1 MFQSKK
7 LNLLISFVIAIILW
21 AYVIGEINPV
31 TTKSFVDVNI
41 NLENQIALEERGLAI
56 ESISEDKINVTV
68 KGERSRVQNVEKDDV
83 YAEVDLALARAGHN
97 ELDVNVRT
105 PEKVNVD
112 KKNIN
117 KVRLTVGELVSEERP
132 TKVVYVGATNSD
144 LEPYTIERTPEK
156 VIIRGSMSNVEKV
169 SQVVAKVRV
178 DQIKDKETTAEA
190 ELVPVDKNGKVV
202 NWIRLSSSQIQVK
215 AVMTKTKK
223 VDLDVPIQGNDSGD
237 VKLDYQKTVI
247 IKGNA
252 DVVKEI
258 SKIETEP
265 VDLSAY
271 DQNTTIELKPILPK
285 GVQLAAGSDMTAK
298 VVFSS
303 TETKNITF
311 DGGEIDII
319 GLAGNLKATVEDGV
333 VISAEGRK
341 SSLNDVNK
349 EDFTLAVDVSGYS
362 KGSYKVDVVVV
373 NKKEF
378 KKYTVRPSKVTV
390 LIE

>member
-7 LNLLISFVIAIILW
+7 LNLLMSFLIAIILW

-31 TTKSFVDVNI
+31 TTKSFAEVNI

-68 KGERSRVQNVEKDDV
+68 KGERSRIQNIEKDDI

-97 ELDVNVRT
+97 ELDVKVRT
-105 PEKVNVD
+105 PEKMNID
-112 KKNIN
+112 KKSIS

-156 VIIRGSMSNVEKV
+156 VIIRGAMSNVEKV

>member
-7 LNLLISFVIAIILW
+7 LNLLMSFLIAIILW

-56 ESISEDKINVTV
+56 ESMNEEKINVTV
-68 KGERSRVQNVEKDDV
+68 KGERSRIQNVEKDDV
-83 YAEVDLALARAGHN
+83 YAKVDLALARAGHN
-97 ELDVNVRT
+97 ELDVNIKT

-112 KKNIN
+112 KKSIS

-132 TKVVYVGATNSD
+132 TKIVYVGGTNSD
-144 LEPYTIERTPEK
+144 LEPYTIEKTPEK
-156 VIIRGSMSNVEKV
+156 VTIRGAMSNVEKV

-178 DQIKDKETTAEA
+178 DQIKDKETIVEA
-190 ELVPVDKNGKVV
+190 ELVPVDKNGKKIS
-202 NWIRLSSSQIQVK
+202 WIRLSSSQIQAK

-223 VDLDVPIQGNDSGD
+223 VDLDVPVQGNDSGD

-271 DQNTTIELKPILPK
+271 DQNTTIELKPILPE

-298 VVFSS
+298 VVLSS
-303 TETKNITF
+303 ADTKNISF

-319 GLAGNLKATVEDGV
+319 GLASNLKATVEDGV
-333 VISAEGRK
+333 VITAEGRK
-341 SSLNDVNK
+341 SSLEDISK

-362 KGSYKVDVVVV
+362 KGSHKLDVVVV

>member
-112 KKNIN
+112 KKSIN

-156 VIIRGSMSNVEKV
+156 VIIRGAMSNVEKV

-303 TETKNITF
+303 TEIKNITF
-311 DGGEIDII
+311 DGGEIDVI
-319 GLAGNLKATVEDGV
+319 GLAANLKATVEDGV

>member
-7 LNLLISFVIAIILW
+7 LNLLVSFVIAIILW

-31 TTKSFVDVNI
+31 TTKSFAEVNI

-56 ESISEDKINVTV
+56 ESMSDDKINVTV
-68 KGERSRVQNVEKDDV
+68 KGERSRIQNVEKDDV
-83 YAEVDLALARAGHN
+83 YAKVDLALARAGHN

-105 PEKVNVD
+105 PEKVNVE
-112 KKNIN
+112 KKSLS

-132 TKVVYVGATNSD
+132 TKIVYVGGTNSD
-144 LEPYTIERTPEK
+144 LEPYTIEKTPEK
-156 VIIRGSMSNVEKV
+156 VTIRGAMSNVEKV

-178 DQIKDKETTAEA
+178 DQIKDKETIVEA
-190 ELVPVDKNGKVV
+190 ELVPVDKNGKKV

-237 VKLDYQKTVI
+237 VKLEYQKTVM

-265 VDLSAY
+265 VDLSSY
-271 DQNTTIELKPILPK
+271 NQNTTIELKPILPE

-303 TETKNITF
+303 TDTKNINF
-311 DGGEIDII
+311 DGSEIDII
-319 GLAGNLKATVEDGV
+319 GLADNLKATVEDGV

-362 KGSYKVDVVVV
+362 KGSHKVDVVVV

>member
-7 LNLLISFVIAIILW
+7 LNLLMSFIIAIILW

-83 YAEVDLALARAGHN
+83 YAEVDLALARVGHN

-156 VIIRGSMSNVEKV
+156 VIIRGAMSNVEKV

-311 DGGEIDII
+311 DGGEIDVI
-319 GLAGNLKATVEDGV
+319 GLAANLKATVEDGV

-378 KKYTVRPSKVTV
+378 KKYTVRPSKITV

>member
-112 KKNIN
+112 KKSIN

-156 VIIRGSMSNVEKV
+156 VIIRGAMSNVEKV

-333 VISAEGRK
+333 LISAEGRK

>member
-41 NLENQIALEERGLAI
+41 NLENQI
-56 ESISEDKINVTV
+56 
-68 KGERSRVQNVEKDDV
+68 EKDDV

-112 KKNIN
+112 KKSIN

-156 VIIRGSMSNVEKV
+156 VIIRGAMSNVEKV

-311 DGGEIDII
+311 DGGEIDVI
-319 GLAGNLKATVEDGV
+319 GLAANLKATVEDGV

>member
-112 KKNIN
+112 KKSIN

-156 VIIRGSMSNVEKV
+156 VIIRGAMSNVEKV

-223 VDLDVPIQGNDSGD
+223 VDLDVPIQGNDSRD

-311 DGGEIDII
+311 DGGEIDVI
-319 GLAGNLKATVEDGV
+319 GLAANLKATVEDVV

-349 EDFTLAVDVSGYS
+349 EDFTLAVDVSGDS

>member
-7 LNLLISFVIAIILW
+7 LNLLVSFLIAIILW

-56 ESISEDKINVTV
+56 ESMNEEKINVTV
-68 KGERSRVQNVEKDDV
+68 KGERSRIQNVEKDDV
-83 YAEVDLALARAGHN
+83 YAKVDLALARAGHN

-105 PEKVNVD
+105 PEKVNVE
-112 KKNIN
+112 KKSLS

-132 TKVVYVGATNSD
+132 TKIVYVGGTNSD
-144 LEPYTIERTPEK
+144 LEPYTIEKTPEK
-156 VIIRGSMSNVEKV
+156 VTIRGAMSNVEKV

-178 DQIKDKETTAEA
+178 DQIKDKETIVEA
-190 ELVPVDKNGKVV
+190 ELVPVDKNGKKV

-223 VDLDVPIQGNDSGD
+223 VDLEVPIQGNDSGD

-265 VDLSAY
+265 VDLSGY

-298 VVFSS
+298 VVLSS
-303 TETKNITF
+303 ADTKNISF

-319 GLAGNLKATVEDGV
+319 GLASNLKATVEDGV
-333 VISAEGRK
+333 VITAEGRK
-341 SSLNDVNK
+341 SSLEDISK

-362 KGSYKVDVVVV
+362 KGSHKLDVVVV

>member
-112 KKNIN
+112 KKSIN

-156 VIIRGSMSNVEKV
+156 VIIRGAMSNVEKV

-298 VVFSS
+298 VVLSS
-303 TETKNITF
+303 IDTKNINF

-319 GLAGNLKATVEDGV
+319 GLADNLKATVEDGV

-373 NKKEF
+373 NKKAF
-378 KKYTVRPSKVTV
+378 KKYTIRPSKVTV

>member
-105 PEKVNVD
+105 TEKVNVD
-112 KKNIN
+112 KKSIN

-156 VIIRGSMSNVEKV
+156 VIIRGAMSNVEKV

-285 GVQLAAGSDMTAK
+285 GVQLAAGSDMTAN

-311 DGGEIDII
+311 DGGEIDVI
-319 GLAGNLKATVEDGV
+319 GLAANLKATVEDGV

>member
-83 YAEVDLALARAGHN
+83 YAKVDLALARAGHN

-112 KKNIN
+112 KKSIN

-156 VIIRGSMSNVEKV
+156 VIIRGAMSNVEKV

>member
-156 VIIRGSMSNVEKV
+156 VIIRGAMSNVEKV

-202 NWIRLSSSQIQVK
+202 NWIRLSSSQIKVK

>member
-112 KKNIN
+112 KKSIN

-156 VIIRGSMSNVEKV
+156 VIIRGAMSNVEKV
-169 SQVVAKVRV
+169 SQVVDKVRV

-311 DGGEIDII
+311 DGGEIDVI

>member
-68 KGERSRVQNVEKDDV
+68 KGERSRIQNVEKDDV
-83 YAEVDLALARAGHN
+83 YAKVDLALARAGHN

-112 KKNIN
+112 KKSIN

-156 VIIRGSMSNVEKV
+156 VIIRGAMSNVEKV

-311 DGGEIDII
+311 DGGEIDVI
-319 GLAGNLKATVEDGV
+319 GLAANLKATVEDGV

>member
-112 KKNIN
+112 KKSIN

-156 VIIRGSMSNVEKV
+156 VIIRGAMSNVEKV

-285 GVQLAAGSDMTAK
+285 GVQLAAGSDMTAN

-311 DGGEIDII
+311 DGGEIDVI
-319 GLAGNLKATVEDGV
+319 GLAANLKATVEDGV

>member
-156 VIIRGSMSNVEKV
+156 VIIRGAMSNVEKV

-190 ELVPVDKNGKVV
+190 ELVPVDKNGKEV

-319 GLAGNLKATVEDGV
+319 GLAANLKATVEDGV

>member
-7 LNLLISFVIAIILW
+7 LNLLMSFLIAIILW

-68 KGERSRVQNVEKDDV
+68 KGERSRIQNVEKDDV
-83 YAEVDLALARAGHN
+83 YAKVDLALARAGHN

-112 KKNIN
+112 N
-117 KVRLTVGELVSEERP
+117 KSISKVKLTVGELSSEERP
-132 TKVVYVGATNSD
+132 TKIVYVGSTNSD
-144 LEPYTIERTPEK
+144 SEPYTIEKTPEN
-156 VIIRGSMSNVEKV
+156 VIIRGAMNNVKKV
-169 SQVVAKVRV
+169 SQVIAKVRV
-178 DQIKDKETTAEA
+178 DQIKDKETIVEA
-190 ELVPVDKNGKVV
+190 ELVPVDKNGKKVS
-202 NWIRLSSSQIQVK
+202 WIRFNSSQIQIK

-223 VDLDVPIQGNDSGD
+223 VDLEVPIQGEDSSD
-237 VKLDYQKTVI
+237 AKLEYSKTVS

-252 DVVKEI
+252 DVVKDI
-258 SKIETEP
+258 SKIQTEP
-265 VDLSAY
+265 VDLSGY

-298 VVFSS
+298 IILSATDS
-303 TETKNITF
+303 KNINF
-311 DGGEIDII
+311 DRDEIDVV
-319 GLAGNLKATVEDGV
+319 GLDENLKATVEEGV
-333 VISAEGRK
+333 VISAEGKK
-341 SSLNDVNK
+341 SSLDNVNK

-373 NKKEF
+373 NKKAF
-378 KKYTVRPSKVTV
+378 KKYTIRPSKVTV

>member
-7 LNLLISFVIAIILW
+7 LNLLMSFLIAIILW

-112 KKNIN
+112 KKSIN

-156 VIIRGSMSNVEKV
+156 VIIRGAMSNVEKV

-311 DGGEIDII
+311 DGGEIDVI
-319 GLAGNLKATVEDGV
+319 GLAANLKATVEDGV

>member
-112 KKNIN
+112 KKSIN

-156 VIIRGSMSNVEKV
+156 VIIRGAMSNVEKV

>member
-112 KKNIN
+112 KKSIN

-156 VIIRGSMSNVEKV
+156 VIIRGAMSNVEKV

-285 GVQLAAGSDMTAK
+285 GVQLAAGIDMTAK

>member
-112 KKNIN
+112 KKSIN

-156 VIIRGSMSNVEKV
+156 VIIRGAMSNVEKV

-311 DGGEIDII
+311 DGGEIDVI

>member
-156 VIIRGSMSNVEKV
+156 VIIRGAMSNVEKV

-223 VDLDVPIQGNDSGD
+223 VDLDVPIQGNDSRD

>member
-7 LNLLISFVIAIILW
+7 LNLLMSFLIAIILW

-156 VIIRGSMSNVEKV
+156 VIIRGAMSSVEKV

-190 ELVPVDKNGKVV
+190 ELVPVDKNGKEV

-311 DGGEIDII
+311 DGGEIDVI
-319 GLAGNLKATVEDGV
+319 GLAANLKATVEDGV

-341 SSLNDVNK
+341 SSLEDISK

>member
-156 VIIRGSMSNVEKV
+156 VIIRGAMSNVEKV

>member
-7 LNLLISFVIAIILW
+7 LNLLMSFLIAIILW

-68 KGERSRVQNVEKDDV
+68 KGERSRIQNIEKDDI

-97 ELDVNVRT
+97 ELDVKVRT
-105 PEKVNVD
+105 PEKMNID
-112 KKNIN
+112 KKSIS

-132 TKVVYVGATNSD
+132 TKIVYVGGTNSD
-144 LEPYTIERTPEK
+144 LEPYTIEKTPEK
-156 VIIRGSMSNVEKV
+156 VTIRGAMSNVERV
-169 SQVVAKVRV
+169 SQVIAKVRV
-178 DQIKDKETTAEA
+178 DQIKDKETIVEA
-190 ELVPVDKNGKVV
+190 ELVPVDKNGKKV

-223 VDLDVPIQGNDSGD
+223 VDLDVPVQGNDSGD
-237 VKLDYQKTVI
+237 VKLDYNKTVI

-265 VDLSAY
+265 VDLSSYA
-271 DQNTTIELKPILPK
+271 QNTTIELKPILPE

-298 VVFSS
+298 VVLSS
-303 TETKNITF
+303 TDTKNINF

-319 GLAGNLKATVEDGV
+319 GLADNLKATVEDGV

-362 KGSYKVDVVVV
+362 KGSHKVDVVVV

-378 KKYTVRPSKVTV
+378 KKYTVKPSKVTV

>member
-7 LNLLISFVIAIILW
+7 LNLLMSFLIAIILW

-68 KGERSRVQNVEKDDV
+68 KGERSRIQNIEKDGV
-83 YAEVDLALARAGHN
+83 YAKVDLALARAGHN
-97 ELDVNVRT
+97 ELDVKVRT
-105 PEKVNVD
+105 PEKVNID
-112 KKNIN
+112 KKSIS

-132 TKVVYVGATNSD
+132 TKIVYVGATNSD
-144 LEPYTIERTPEK
+144 LEPYTIEKTPEK
-156 VIIRGSMSNVEKV
+156 VTIRGAMSNVERV
-169 SQVVAKVRV
+169 SQVIAKVRV
-178 DQIKDKETTAEA
+178 DQIKDKETIAEA
-190 ELVPVDKNGKVV
+190 ELVPVDKNGKEV

-223 VDLDVPIQGNDSGD
+223 VDLDVPVQGNDSGD
-237 VKLDYQKTVI
+237 VKLDYNKTVI

-271 DQNTTIELKPILPK
+271 AQNTTIELKPILPE

-298 VVFSS
+298 VVLSS
-303 TETKNITF
+303 TDTKNINF

-319 GLAGNLKATVEDGV
+319 GLADNLKATVEDGV

-362 KGSYKVDVVVV
+362 KGAHKVDVVVV

-378 KKYTVRPSKVTV
+378 KKYTVKPSKVTV

>member
-112 KKNIN
+112 KKSIN

-156 VIIRGSMSNVEKV
+156 VIIRGAMSNVEKV

-223 VDLDVPIQGNDSGD
+223 VDLDVPIQGNDSRD

-311 DGGEIDII
+311 DGGEIDVI
-319 GLAGNLKATVEDGV
+319 GLAANLKATVEDGV

>member
-112 KKNIN
+112 KKSIN

-156 VIIRGSMSNVEKV
+156 VIIRGAMSNVEKV

-223 VDLDVPIQGNDSGD
+223 VDLDVPIQGNDSRD

>member
-112 KKNIN
+112 KKSIN

-156 VIIRGSMSNVEKV
+156 VIIRGAMSNVEKV

-258 SKIETEP
+258 SKIESEP

-285 GVQLAAGSDMTAK
+285 GVQLAAGSDMTAN

-311 DGGEIDII
+311 DGGEIDVI
-319 GLAGNLKATVEDGV
+319 GLAANLKATVEDGV

>member
-7 LNLLISFVIAIILW
+7 LNLLVSFLIAIILW

-31 TTKSFVDVNI
+31 TTKSFVAVNI

-56 ESISEDKINVTV
+56 ESINEDKINVTV
-68 KGERSRVQNVEKDDV
+68 KGERSRIQNVEKDDV
-83 YAEVDLALARAGHN
+83 YAEVDLALARTGHN
-97 ELDVNVRT
+97 ELDVKVRT

-112 KKNIN
+112 KKSIS

-132 TKVVYVGATNSD
+132 TKIVYVGATNSD
-144 LEPYTIERTPEK
+144 LEPYTIEKTPEK
-156 VIIRGSMSNVEKV
+156 VTIRGAMSNVERV
-169 SQVVAKVRV
+169 SQVIAKVRV
-178 DQIKDKETTAEA
+178 DQIKDKETIAEA
-190 ELVPVDKNGKVV
+190 ELVPVDKNGKEV

-223 VDLDVPIQGNDSGD
+223 VDLEVPIQGNDSGD
-237 VKLDYQKTVI
+237 VKLDYQKTVM

-271 DQNTTIELKPILPK
+271 AQNTTIELKPILPE

-303 TETKNITF
+303 TDTKNINF

-378 KKYTVRPSKVTV
+378 KKYTVKPSKVTV

>member
-7 LNLLISFVIAIILW
+7 LNLLMSFLIAIILW

-31 TTKSFVDVNI
+31 TTKSFAEVNI

-68 KGERSRVQNVEKDDV
+68 KGERSRIQNIEKDDI

-97 ELDVNVRT
+97 ELDVKVRT
-105 PEKVNVD
+105 PEKMNID
-112 KKNIN
+112 KKSIS

-132 TKVVYVGATNSD
+132 TKIVYVGAANSD
-144 LEPYTIERTPEK
+144 LEPYTIEKTPEK
-156 VIIRGSMSNVEKV
+156 VTIRGAMSNVERV
-169 SQVVAKVRV
+169 SQVIAKVRV
-178 DQIKDKETTAEA
+178 DQIKDKETIAEA
-190 ELVPVDKNGKVV
+190 ELVPVDKNGKEV

-223 VDLDVPIQGNDSGD
+223 VDLEVPIQGNDSGD
-237 VKLDYQKTVI
+237 VKLDYQKTVM

-271 DQNTTIELKPILPK
+271 AQNTTIELKPILPE

-298 VVFSS
+298 IILSATDS
-303 TETKNITF
+303 KNINF
-311 DGGEIDII
+311 DRDEIDVV
-319 GLAGNLKATVEDGV
+319 GLDENLKATVEEGV
-333 VISAEGRK
+333 VISAEGKK
-341 SSLNDVNK
+341 SSLDNVNK

-373 NKKEF
+373 NKKAF
-378 KKYTVRPSKVTV
+378 KKYTIRPSKVTV

>member
-7 LNLLISFVIAIILW
+7 LNLLVSFVIAIILW

-31 TTKSFVDVNI
+31 TTKSFAEVNI

-56 ESISEDKINVTV
+56 ESMNEEKINVTV
-68 KGERSRVQNVEKDDV
+68 KGERSRIQNVEKDDV
-83 YAEVDLALARAGHN
+83 YAKVDLALARAGHN

-105 PEKVNVD
+105 PEKVNVE
-112 KKNIN
+112 KKSLS

-132 TKVVYVGATNSD
+132 TKIVYVGGTNSD
-144 LEPYTIERTPEK
+144 LEPYTIEKTPEK
-156 VIIRGSMSNVEKV
+156 VTIRGAMSNVEKV

-178 DQIKDKETTAEA
+178 DQIKDKETIVEA
-190 ELVPVDKNGKVV
+190 ELVPVDKNGKKV

-237 VKLDYQKTVI
+237 VKLEYQKTVI

-265 VDLSAY
+265 VDLSSY
-271 DQNTTIELKPILPK
+271 NQNTTIELKPILPE

-298 VVFSS
+298 VVLSS
-303 TETKNITF
+303 TDTKNINF

-319 GLAGNLKATVEDGV
+319 GLADNLKATVEDGV

-362 KGSYKVDVVVV
+362 KGSHKVDVVVV

>member
-1 MFQSKK
+1 MFESKK
-7 LNLLISFVIAIILW
+7 LNLLVSFLIAIILW

-31 TTKSFVDVNI
+31 TTKSFVAVNI
-41 NLENQIALEERGLAI
+41 NLENQIALEERALAI

-68 KGERSRVQNVEKDDV
+68 KGERSRIQNVEKDDV
-83 YAEVDLALARAGHN
+83 YAEVDLALARTGHN
-97 ELDVNVRT
+97 ELDVKVRT

-112 KKNIN
+112 KKSIS

-132 TKVVYVGATNSD
+132 TKIVYVGATNSD
-144 LEPYTIERTPEK
+144 LEPYTIEKTPEK
-156 VIIRGSMSNVEKV
+156 VTIRGAMSNVERV
-169 SQVVAKVRV
+169 SQVIAKVRV

-190 ELVPVDKNGKVV
+190 ELVPVDKNGKKV

-223 VDLDVPIQGNDSGD
+223 VDLEVPIQGNDSGD
-237 VKLDYQKTVI
+237 VKLDYQKTVM

-265 VDLSAY
+265 VDLSSYA
-271 DQNTTIELKPILPK
+271 QNTTIELKPILPE

-303 TETKNITF
+303 TDTKNINF

-378 KKYTVRPSKVTV
+378 KKYTVKPSKVTV

>member
-156 VIIRGSMSNVEKV
+156 VIIRGAMSNVEKV

-223 VDLDVPIQGNDSGD
+223 VDLDVPIQGNDSRD

-311 DGGEIDII
+311 DGGEIDVI

>member
-112 KKNIN
+112 KKSIN

-156 VIIRGSMSNVEKV
+156 VIIRGAMSNVEKV

-223 VDLDVPIQGNDSGD
+223 VDLDVPIQGNDSRD

-378 KKYTVRPSKVTV
+378 KKYTLRPSKVTV

>member
-97 ELDVNVRT
+97 ELDVNVRA

-112 KKNIN
+112 KKSIN

-156 VIIRGSMSNVEKV
+156 VIIRGAMSNVEKV

-285 GVQLAAGSDMTAK
+285 GVQLAAGSDMTAN

-311 DGGEIDII
+311 DGGEIDVI
-319 GLAGNLKATVEDGV
+319 GLAANLKATVEDGV

>member
-156 VIIRGSMSNVEKV
+156 VIIRGAMSNVEKV

-311 DGGEIDII
+311 DGGEIDVI
-319 GLAGNLKATVEDGV
+319 GLAANLKATVEDGV

>member
-112 KKNIN
+112 KKSIN

-156 VIIRGSMSNVEKV
+156 VIIRGAMSNVEKV

-223 VDLDVPIQGNDSGD
+223 VDLDVPIQGNDSRD

-311 DGGEIDII
+311 DGGEIDVI
-319 GLAGNLKATVEDGV
+319 GLAANLKATVEDVV

>member
-156 VIIRGSMSNVEKV
+156 VIIRGAMSNVEKV

-285 GVQLAAGSDMTAK
+285 GVQLAAGSDMTAN

-311 DGGEIDII
+311 DGGEIDVI
-319 GLAGNLKATVEDGV
+319 GLAANLKATVEDGV